1 MAGHFSRLPLEALLA
16 AGHDVRLLVL
26 PALSPADGTRPAYTR
41 LAPRAAAVG
50 RRTLPLAGAHP
61 PAATTLAGAA
71 QHRIPPVE
79 AARPRA
85 PPTPPPPP
93 GSGAGAPLV

>member
-1 MAGHFSRLPLEALLA
+1 MVPIVYFGMSGQFSRLPLEALLA
-16 AGHDVRLLVL
+16 AGHNMRLLVL

-50 RRTLPLAGAHP
+50 RRTLPLAGAAGP
-61 PAATTLAGAA
+61 PATTPAGA
-71 QHRIPPVE
+71 PP
-79 AARPRA
+79 ARPPPGWGGRGRP

-93 GSGAGAPLV
+93 G